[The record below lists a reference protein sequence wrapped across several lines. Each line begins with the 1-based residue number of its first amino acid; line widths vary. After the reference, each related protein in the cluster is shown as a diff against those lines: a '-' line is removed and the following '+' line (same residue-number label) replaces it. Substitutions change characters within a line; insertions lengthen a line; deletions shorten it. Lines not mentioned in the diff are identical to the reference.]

1 MRRLSNDQRQAI
13 MKWSCLTLS
22 VLMFVG
28 SFFAVPYV
36 FSLFPYM
43 TKAELKNS
51 LYGES
56 FKPYA
61 APTFALGSGYDGDES
76 AAEENIGEY
85 VPDEEESI
93 PIPTPSDGDL
103 SVKSSNLCWY
113 ELGETPTLNIIN
125 RTSYKIDL
133 NKYLE
138 RDLQNHQITDE
149 PLVLVVHTHGSE
161 SYLPKGYD
169 FYSPDETFRSLD
181 ESETVVHIGEVL
193 CDRLAEY
200 GINAIHDKTMYDQYD
215 FNRSY
220 NYSREGIKSALAK
233 YPSIK
238 YVIDLHRDSVFDTKG
253 NNIKPLANIGG
264 KDCAQLMLVVGT
276 NEAGAVHPNWRD
288 NLTFATHLQQS
299 MNDIY
304 PTLAR
309 PINLRTSA
317 FNQALSAGSVLL
329 EVGSCGNTVEEAENA
344 MTLFAEVYAGLLG
357 YA

>member
-1 MRRLSNDQRQAI
+1 MRRLSNAQRQAVL
-13 MKWSCLTLS
+13 KWSCLTLS
-22 VLMFVG
+22 AFLFVG

-36 FSLFPYM
+36 FSLFPYI
-43 TKAELKNS
+43 TRAQIRDS
-51 LYGES
+51 LYGDS
-56 FKPYA
+56 AKPYA
-61 APTFALGSGYDGDES
+61 APTCALGSGNNGDES
-76 AAEENIGEY
+76 TSDENIGEY

-93 PIPTPSDGDL
+93 PTPTPSDGDL
-103 SVKSSNLCWY
+103 SVTASNLSWY

-125 RTSYKIDL
+125 RTSYKVDL

-138 RDLQNHQITDE
+138 RDLQKYEMTDE
-149 PLVLVVHTHGSE
+149 PLVLIIHTHGSE
-161 SYLPKGYD
+161 SYLPSGYD

-220 NYSREGIKSALAK
+220 NYSREGVKSALAK

-238 YVIDLHRDSVFDTKG
+238 YVIDLHRDSVFDSNG
-253 NNIKPLANIGG
+253 NNIKPLTEIGG

-288 NLTFATHLQQS
+288 NLTFAAHLQQS
-299 MNDIY
+299 MNDTY

-317 FNQALSAGSVLL
+317 FNQALSAGSLLL

-357 YA
+357 YV